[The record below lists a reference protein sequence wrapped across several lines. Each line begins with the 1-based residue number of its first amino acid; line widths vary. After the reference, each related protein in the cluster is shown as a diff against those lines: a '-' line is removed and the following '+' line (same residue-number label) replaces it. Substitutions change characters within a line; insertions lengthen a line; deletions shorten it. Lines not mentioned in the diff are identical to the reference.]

1 MGSQLSACVVIGVR
15 DGERF
20 LGQAIESVLG
30 QTHRRLELRI
40 YDNRSGD
47 RSAAIARGYLGD
59 PRVSYVLND
68 CDLGYYGSL
77 NRGLAG
83 TGCDAF
89 VPFAADD
96 VMAPANLERKLAAMD
111 EAQAGL
117 VFGPARRIDAAGDE
131 FGMLGWGAEHRLFPA
146 PAFFGQAAPIN
157 TVPCPSTL
165 VRCDALRALGG
176 FDVRVPYSADWLAWL
191 RLSLR
196 TTVAHVAEPLV
207 SWRSHDGNGTSQGSR
222 SATFARDVPAT
233 LQHAMRDPAFP
244 ERWHA
249 IRAPF
254 LAACLANCARALDAA
269 GHRRL
274 SAGPAAYEL
283 AARAALLQPEVPEF
297 RSLFE
302 SLVRDAGLTPPSWP
316 FDAVALDG
324 EGSRALADRLRA
336 SGLLHRLSD
345 GIERLEPGRVA
356 LCRHGSDAIAA
367 AEQRGLPVL
376 LDDPPDPFANGA
388 CAAFG

>member
-1 MGSQLSACVVIGVR
+1 MGSQLSVCVVIGVR

-20 LGQAIESVLG
+20 LDQAIESVLG
-30 QTHRRLELRI
+30 QTHRRIELRI
-40 YDNRSGD
+40 YDNRSRD

-59 PRVSYVLND
+59 PRVSYTLND
-68 CDLGYYGSL
+68 ADLGYYGSL
-77 NRGLAG
+77 NRGLAE

-96 VMAPANLERKLAAMD
+96 VMAPANLERKLAAMED
-111 EAQAGL
+111 SRAGL
-117 VFGPARRIDAAGDE
+117 VFGPARRIGPSGDE
-131 FGMLGWGAEHRLFPA
+131 FGMLGWGVEDRVFTA
-146 PAFFGQAAPIN
+146 PEFFGQTAPVN
-157 TVPCPSTL
+157 CVPCPSTL
-165 VRCDALRALGG
+165 IRRDVLRGLGG
-176 FDVRVPYSADWLAWL
+176 FDVRAPYSADWLAWL

-222 SATFARDVPAT
+222 SASFARDVPAT
-233 LQHAMRDPAFP
+233 LRHAMRDPAFP
-244 ERWHA
+244 EDWHA

-274 SAGPAAYEL
+274 SAGPAGYEL

-302 SLVRDAGLTPPSWP
+302 SLVREAGLTPPSWP
-316 FDAVALDG
+316 FDAVTLDG
-324 EGSRALADRLRA
+324 QGSRALADRLRGD
-336 SGLLHRLSD
+336 GLLHRLRD
-345 GIERLEPGRVA
+345 GVEQLEPGRVA
-356 LCRHGSDAIAA
+356 LCDRGSDAIAA

-376 LDDPPDPFANGA
+376 LDDPPDPFANEA
-388 CAAFG
+388 YAAFG